1 MKQFTPYKNIRKR
14 AMIMGLPLSLFA
26 LQMISVIGSLLVIIF
41 SFSLWVIVSVIV
53 INVKLFALLLHI
65 TKRPGLLRFKKV
77 FPKSISNKKNTKLSY
92 EEN

>member
-26 LQMISVIGSLLVIIF
+26 LQMISVIGSLLAIIF
-41 SFSLWVIVSVIV
+41 SFGLWVIVSVIA

-65 TKRPGLLRFKKV
+65 TKHPGLLHFKRV
-77 FPKSISNKKNTKLSY
+77 FPKSLSNKKNTKLSY
-92 EEN
+92 EED